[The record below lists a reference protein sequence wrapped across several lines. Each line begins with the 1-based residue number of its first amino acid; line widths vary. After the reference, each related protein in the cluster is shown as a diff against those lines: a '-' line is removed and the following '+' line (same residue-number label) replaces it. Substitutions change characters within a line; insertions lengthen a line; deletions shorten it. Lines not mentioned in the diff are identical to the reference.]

1 MSPRSHRSSLQVNDV
16 SNQSSSPNDDDDIFR
31 IFRPP
36 WTLRPP
42 SPPFFQSYSPSSRS
56 ITNFKMEDNGLNDSF
71 SVDALQSLTESE
83 KPSHAPIVTPYWFR
97 TSVSKPQQDG
107 TSMAYMD
114 EDFRVPSLRRLS
126 TTGHLTN
133 ATIPRSKQKQKRND
147 LFHSSDHFDT
157 YLIPGAFVGK
167 ATEEEFNPY
176 TSVQHSSRPG
186 SAPESDSSR
195 AGPSRLGNLDSQWR
209 GHSCLGRSASY
220 HAIPA
225 DNRDILTQRTLS
237 QEDWEVA
244 LLKQLQQEE
253 EIVASVAHQI
263 SPEAAWMVQL
273 QQYLAE
279 QKHGHGSSSS
289 LLTSFDLDR
298 QLAIQLEQEEAKIAL
313 RTHHS
318 RPTKNGSDSPIL
330 SEPTDPT
337 FECGVCHE
345 RCDVDVKIFVEDC
358 GHSYCRECMSSL
370 TRAKIEDNRYPII
383 CPDCLIDRSRG
394 VKCREFWP
402 CLNQRFSNLMFQK
415 YRWTSF
421 KA

>member
-1 MSPRSHRSSLQVNDV
+1 MSPRSHPSSLQVNDV
-16 SNQSSSPNDDDDIFR
+16 SAWSNQSSSPSDDDDIFR
-31 IFRPP
+31 IFQPP

-42 SPPFFQSYSPSSRS
+42 SPPFFQSYPSSSRS
-56 ITNFKMEDNGLNDSF
+56 LTNFNMEDNGPNDSF
-71 SVDALQSLTESE
+71 SVDALQSLAESE
-83 KPSHAPIVTPYWFR
+83 KPSHPGTVTPYWLR
-97 TSVSKPQQDG
+97 TPLSKSQQDG
-107 TSMAYMD
+107 TSMVHMD

-133 ATIPRSKQKQKRND
+133 TIPRSKQKQKRND

-157 YLIPGAFVGK
+157 CLMPGTFLGK
-167 ATEEEFNPY
+167 AAEEEFNPY
-176 TSVQHSSRPG
+176 SSVQHSSRPG

-195 AGPSRLGNLDSQWR
+195 AGPSRLGSLDSQWR
-209 GHSCLGRSASY
+209 GHSCLGRSASFQ
-220 HAIPA
+220 AIPA
-225 DNRDILTQRTLS
+225 NNRDNLTQRTMS

-244 LLKQLQQEE
+244 LLQQLQQEE

-263 SPEAAWMVQL
+263 SSEAAWMVQL

-298 QLAIQLEQEEAKIAL
+298 QLALQLEQEEAKIAS
-313 RTHHS
+313 RTHP
-318 RPTKNGSDSPIL
+318 RLTQEASDSPVL
-330 SEPTDPT
+330 SEPSDPT

-345 RCDVDVKIFVEDC
+345 RCKVDVKIFVEDC
-358 GHSYCRECMSSL
+358 GHSYCRECVGSL
-370 TRAKIEDNRYPII
+370 TRAKIEDNRYPVV

-402 CLNQRFSNLMFQK
+402 CLNL
-415 YRWTSF
+415 
-421 KA
+421 